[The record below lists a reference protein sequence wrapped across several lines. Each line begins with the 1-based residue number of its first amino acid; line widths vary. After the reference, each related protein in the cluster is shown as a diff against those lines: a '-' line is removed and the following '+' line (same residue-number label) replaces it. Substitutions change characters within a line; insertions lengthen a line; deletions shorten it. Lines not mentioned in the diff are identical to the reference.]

1 MQNNWLLMKPL
12 DQDPHGYNWAYINF
26 HIHFA
31 FNVSD
36 SFNLDLCWLFQSDVE
51 ETLKRIQSHKGVV
64 GIIIVNSEGK
74 SKTMTSLPHY
84 RPMECS
90 SFR

>member
-1 MQNNWLLMKPL
+1 MGTTGLKLIFIFN
-12 DQDPHGYNWAYINF
+12 
-26 HIHFA
+26 FA

-36 SFNLDLCWLFQSDVE
+36 PLNLDLCWLFQSDVE

-74 SKTMTSLPHY
+74 SKTMTSLAHF

-90 SFR
+90 SFG